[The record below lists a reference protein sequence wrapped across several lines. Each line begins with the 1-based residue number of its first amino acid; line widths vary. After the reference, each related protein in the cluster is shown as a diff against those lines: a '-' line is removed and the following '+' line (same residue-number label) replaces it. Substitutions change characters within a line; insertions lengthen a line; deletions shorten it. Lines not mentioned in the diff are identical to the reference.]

1 MHRYG
6 LFPAYHQKTYD
17 LSHNDDTN
25 NKNTET
31 ETLLTNIQS
40 LFDKLNANG
49 KSEAIKR
56 LEELT
61 HLKQYTDK

>member
-40 LFDKLNANG
+40 LFDKLNAN
-49 KSEAIKR
+49 
-56 LEELT
+56 
-61 HLKQYTDK
+61 